1 MSKVVKEKLKI
12 SDYVF
17 EMDGKDIGNA
27 QITYYYDCMES
38 IKLNNGKEVKKE
50 YIPLISLEIAGI
62 YNNKKASL
70 NFMLQLDLEMLNK
83 FSPNKIEDITKYLLD
98 GEAFIKRPDADN
110 NKFLNMYLPTNQIED
125 MFHQITRLYVS
136 KLADN
141 KFILKLAI
149 PTEKTFTYFKVNFKK

>member
-1 MSKVVKEKLKI
+1 M
-12 SDYVF
+12 
-17 EMDGKDIGNA
+17 
-27 QITYYYDCMES
+27 
-38 IKLNNGKEVKKE
+38 
-50 YIPLISLEIAGI
+50 LE
-62 YNNKKASL
+62 
-70 NFMLQLDLEMLNK
+70 LDLEMLNK

-141 KFILKLAI
+141 KFIFKLAI